1 MDIILY
7 IFLYYIS
14 LPAVTKCHQIPMF
27 ANQIPPFIFLLELI
41 ELLLI
46 AVYIL
51 HILRNLPV
59 MIHPPLSAVMALLLF
74 SVLANLSVNCLGHH
88 DDESGQD
95 TAVYEGIVIR
105 STRDGHVSRHVTK
118 PKRMYGGMIRILGK
132 RFMEPGVHIA
142 DGKLRLLR
150 KRAGDKS
157 NGNIRFVLM

>member
-1 MDIILY
+1 
-7 IFLYYIS
+7 
-14 LPAVTKCHQIPMF
+14 
-27 ANQIPPFIFLLELI
+27 
-41 ELLLI
+41 
-46 AVYIL
+46 
-51 HILRNLPV
+51 
-59 MIHPPLSAVMALLLF
+59 MIHPPISAVMALLLF
-74 SVLANLSVNCLGHH
+74 SALANLSVNCLGHH

-105 STRDGHVSRHVTK
+105 STRDGLVSRHVTK